1 MRGSSGK
8 GLRFQSG
15 QSIRIHSQ
23 KMALASSVL
32 QALLDDVMDE
42 QITSAK
48 RKRAA
53 DSEGASSEHVPSL
66 QVSRMGT
73 GASEVRRAG
82 SKKGWLG
89 FLQPVNLNPWVVR

>member
-1 MRGSSGK
+1 MATQSEHQLRGALAGR
-8 GLRFQSG
+8 GDLELRFQSG

-53 DSEGASSEHVPSL
+53 DSEGASSEPVPSL
-66 QVSRMGT
+66 QVSRMCGA
-73 GASEVRRAG
+73 GASRG
-82 SKKGWLG
+82 LG
-89 FLQPVNLNPWVVR
+89 H